1 MDWSIVQT
9 AVVLVLVVIVF
20 FGFIREVM
28 SPDVVALSAVS
39 ILLISGILSPGD
51 ALSVF
56 SNGAPIT
63 VGAMFVLSAALE
75 RTGVISVLA
84 QFLSRAAGKRPVIAI
99 GSLLVSVAFTSAF
112 VNNTPVVVLMTP
124 VVIGLAQTLKMA
136 PSKLLIPLSFASI
149 FGGMTTLIGTSTNI
163 LVDGVAQTH
172 GMKPIGMFEITL
184 MGLILGGAGLAYIF
198 LIGRWLL
205 PSRET
210 LASLLPKASDRH
222 FVTDVLIPIDSP
234 LIGKPLSDAGFTEDR
249 GFRVI
254 DVIRRDVSLAWRL
267 KDLELEAGDR
277 LVIRSKMDDMLG
289 LREAGDVK
297 FGSRDAHAI
306 EPIAARETVI
316 VEGVVGPRSR
326 SAGRYVDDLNLMRL
340 YGAFILA
347 VHRQGENITGNFNQ
361 IRLRAGDTLLLEG
374 PPESIRDLFQ
384 AQELINLTEPDAR
397 PFRRS
402 KAPIAVG
409 AIAGVMI
416 LATFGVL
423 PISALAIIAAT
434 LVVALGCVKPE
445 EAYQSIQWNILML
458 IFGMLALGI
467 AMEKSHAAALVVDLF
482 ASAVSGLG
490 PIAVLSAIY
499 LATSILT
506 EMMSNNATAILM
518 TPIAIGLAQQMGIDP
533 RPFVVAVMF
542 AASASFSSPIGY
554 QTNTF
559 VYNAGGYK
567 FIDFV
572 KVGVPLNL
580 MFWALCTFF
589 IPKIWPLT

>member
-1 MDWSIVQT
+1 MDWSTVQT
-9 AVVLVLVVIVF
+9 AIVLVLVVIVF
-20 FGFIREVM
+20 FGFVRELL
-28 SPDVVALSAVS
+28 SPDVVALGAVS
-39 ILLISGILSPGD
+39 ILLISGILSPDD

-84 QFLSRAAGKRPVIAI
+84 QFLSNAANKTPMIAV
-99 GSLLVSVAFTSAF
+99 GSLLLSVALTSAF
-112 VNNTPVVVLMTP
+112 VNNTPIVVLMTP
-124 VVIGLAQTLKMA
+124 VVIGLAQTLKVA

-172 GMKPIGMFEITL
+172 GIKPIGMFEITV
-184 MGLILGGAGLAYIF
+184 MGAILGGCGLIYLF
-198 LIGRWLL
+198 LVGRWLL

-234 LIGKPLSDAGFTEDR
+234 LIGKPLSEAGFTDDK
-249 GFRVI
+249 GYRVI
-254 DVIRRDVSLAWRL
+254 DVMRREISLGWRL
-267 KDLELEAGDR
+267 KDITLEAGDR
-277 LVIRSKMDDMLG
+277 LVIRSRMDDMLG

-297 FGSRDAHAI
+297 FGSRDSHAI

-326 SAGRYVDDLNLMRL
+326 SSGRYIGDLNLMRL

-347 VHRQGENITGNFNQ
+347 VHRQGENITGNFDQ
-361 IRLRAGDTLLLEG
+361 LRLRVGDTLLLEG
-374 PPESIRDLFQ
+374 PPESIRDLFEN
-384 AQELINLTEPDAR
+384 QELINLTEPDAR
-397 PFRRS
+397 PLRRN
-402 KAPIAVG
+402 KAPIAIG
-409 AIAGVMI
+409 AVIGVMA

-423 PISALAIIAAT
+423 PISALALIAAT

-467 AMEKSHAAALVVDLF
+467 AMDKTGAAALVINLF
-482 ASAVSGLG
+482 ASTISGLG
-490 PIAVLSAIY
+490 PVAVLSAAY

-506 EMMSNNATAILM
+506 EMMSNNAAAILM
-518 TPIAIGLAQQMGIDP
+518 TPIAIGLADQMGMDA
-533 RPFVVAVMF
+533 RPFVIAVMF

-559 VYNAGGYK
+559 VYNAGGYR

-580 MFWALCTFF
+580 MFWGLCTFF
-589 IPKIWPLT
+589 IPMLWPLQ

>member
-1 MDWSIVQT
+1 VDWSTVQT
-9 AVVLVLVVIVF
+9 AIVLILAVIVF
-20 FGFIREVM
+20 FGFIREVV
-28 SPDVVALSAVS
+28 SPDVVALGAVS
-39 ILLISGILSPGD
+39 ILLISGILSPDD

-84 QFLSRAAGKRPVIAI
+84 QFLSNAANKTPRIAI
-99 GSLLVSVAFTSAF
+99 GSLLLSVAITSAF
-112 VNNTPVVVLMTP
+112 VNNTPIVVLMTP
-124 VVIGLAQTLKMA
+124 VVIGLAQPLKTV

-172 GMKPIGMFEITL
+172 GIKPIGMFEITI
-184 MGLILGGAGLAYIF
+184 MGAILGTCGLLYLF
-198 LIGRWLL
+198 LVGRWLL

-234 LIGKPLSDAGFTEDR
+234 LIGKPLSEAGFTEDKGYR
-249 GFRVI
+249 MI
-254 DVIRRDVSLAWRL
+254 DVMRREISLGWRL
-267 KDLELEAGDR
+267 KDITLEAGDR

-297 FGSRDAHAI
+297 FGTRDTHAI
-306 EPIAARETVI
+306 EPIVARETVI

-326 SAGRYVDDLNLMRL
+326 SSGRYIGDLNLMRL

-347 VHRQGENITGNFNQ
+347 VHRQGENITGNFDQ
-361 IRLRAGDTLLLEG
+361 LRLRVGDTLLLEG
-374 PPESIRDLFQ
+374 PPESIRDLFEN
-384 AQELINLTEPDAR
+384 QELINLTEPDAR
-397 PFRRS
+397 PLRRN
-402 KAPIAVG
+402 KAPVAIG
-409 AIAGVMI
+409 AILGVMV

-434 LVVALGCVKPE
+434 SVVALGCVKPE

-467 AMEKSHAAALVVDLF
+467 AMDKTGAAALIVHLF
-482 ASAVSGLG
+482 SSAVSGLG
-490 PIAVLSAIY
+490 PIAVLSAVY
-499 LATSILT
+499 LVTSILT

-518 TPIAIGLAQQMGIDP
+518 TPIAIELADQMGMDA
-533 RPFVVAVMF
+533 RPFVIAVMF

-559 VYNAGGYK
+559 VYNAGGYR

-580 MFWALCTFF
+580 MFWGLATFF
-589 IPKIWPLT
+589 IPMIWPLQ

>member
-1 MDWSIVQT
+1 
-9 AVVLVLVVIVF
+9 
-20 FGFIREVM
+20 
-28 SPDVVALSAVS
+28 
-39 ILLISGILSPGD
+39 
-51 ALSVF
+51 
-56 SNGAPIT
+56 
-63 VGAMFVLSAALE
+63 
-75 RTGVISVLA
+75 
-84 QFLSRAAGKRPVIAI
+84 
-99 GSLLVSVAFTSAF
+99 
-112 VNNTPVVVLMTP
+112 
-124 VVIGLAQTLKMA
+124 MA

-184 MGLILGGAGLAYIF
+184 MGLILGGAGLVYLF
-198 LIGRWLL
+198 LVGRWLL

-234 LIGKPLSDAGFTEDR
+234 LIGKPLSDAGFTEDK

-254 DVIRRDVSLAWRL
+254 DVIRRDVSLSWRM

-277 LVIRSKMDDMLG
+277 LVIRSRMDDMLG

-297 FGSRDAHAI
+297 FGTHDAHAI

-326 SAGRYVDDLNLMRL
+326 SSGRYIDDLNLMRL

-361 IRLRAGDTLLLEG
+361 IRLRVGDTLLLEG
-374 PPESIRDLFQ
+374 PPESIRDLFE

-402 KAPIAVG
+402 KAPIAIG
-409 AIAGVMI
+409 AVAGVMA

-445 EAYQSIQWNILML
+445 EAYESIQWNILML

-467 AMEKSHAAALVVDLF
+467 AMEKTHAAALIVDLF

-490 PIAVLSAIY
+490 PVAVLSALY
-499 LATSILT
+499 LITSILT

-518 TPIAIGLAQQMGIDP
+518 TPIAIGIADQMGLDA

-542 AASASFSSPIGY
+542 SASASFSSPIGY

-559 VYNAGGYK
+559 VYNAGGYR

-580 MFWALCTFF
+580 MFWALATFF
-589 IPKIWPLT
+589 IPQIWPLQ

>member
-1 MDWSIVQT
+1 VDWSVVQT
-9 AVVLVLVVIVF
+9 GIVLVLVVIVF

-28 SPDVVALSAVS
+28 SPDVVALGAVS
-39 ILLISGILSPGD
+39 ILLISGILSPDD

-56 SNGAPIT
+56 SNSAPIT

-75 RTGVISVLA
+75 RTGVISFLG
-84 QFLSRAAGKRPVIAI
+84 QFLSRSAKKTPVLAI
-99 GSLLVSVAFTSAF
+99 VVLLLSVAVSSAF
-112 VNNTPVVVLMTP
+112 VNNTPIVVLMTP
-124 VVIGLAQTLKMA
+124 VVIGLSQTLKTA

-172 GMKPIGMFEITL
+172 GMKPIGMFEITI
-184 MGLILGGAGLAYIF
+184 MGSILGGAGLLYLL

-205 PSRET
+205 PSRDT
-210 LASLLPKASDRH
+210 LASLLPKAEDRH
-222 FVTDVLIPIDSP
+222 FVTDVLVPIDSP
-234 LIGKPLSDAGFTEDR
+234 LIGKPLSEAGFTEDK

-254 DVIRRDVSLAWRL
+254 DVIRRDISLAWRM
-267 KDLELEAGDR
+267 KDLPLEAGDR
-277 LVIRSKMDDMLG
+277 LVVRSKMGDMLG

-297 FGSRDAHAI
+297 FGTRDAHAI

-326 SAGRYVDDLNLMRL
+326 SSGRHIGDLNLMRL

-347 VHRQGENITGNFNQ
+347 VHRQGENITGNFDQ
-361 IRLRAGDTLLLEG
+361 LRLRVGDTLLLEG
-374 PPESIRDLFQ
+374 PPESIRDLFEN
-384 AQELINLTEPDAR
+384 QELINLTEPDAR
-397 PFRRS
+397 PLRRN
-402 KAPIAVG
+402 KAPIAIG
-409 AIAGVMI
+409 AIAGVMV
-416 LATFGVL
+416 LATLGVL
-423 PISALAIIAAT
+423 PIAALAIIAAT

-467 AMEKSHAAALVVDLF
+467 AMEKTGAAALVVGLL
-482 ASAVSGLG
+482 AQAVAGLG
-490 PIAVLSAIY
+490 PVAVLSAVY

-518 TPIAIGLAQQMGIDP
+518 TPIAIGLADQMGIDA
-533 RPFVVAVMF
+533 RPFVIAVMF

-580 MFWALCTFF
+580 MFWGLATFF
-589 IPKIWPLT
+589 IPKLWPMM

>member
-1 MDWSIVQT
+1 MDWSVVQT
-9 AVVLVLVVIVF
+9 AIVLILVVIVF
-20 FGFIREVM
+20 FGFIREIM
-28 SPDVVALSAVS
+28 SPDVVALGAVS
-39 ILLISGILSPGD
+39 ILLISGILSPDD

-75 RTGVISVLA
+75 RTGVISFLG
-84 QFLSRAAGKRPVIAI
+84 QFLSRSADKTPILAVGA
-99 GSLLVSVAFTSAF
+99 LMVSVAVSSAF
-112 VNNTPVVVLMTP
+112 VNNTPIVVLMTP
-124 VVIGLAQTLKMA
+124 VVIGLSQTLNTA

-172 GMKPIGMFEITL
+172 GMKPIGMFEITI
-184 MGLILGGAGLAYIF
+184 MGAILGGAGLLY
-198 LIGRWLL
+198 LLLVGRWLL

-210 LASLLPKASDRH
+210 LASLLPKAADRH
-222 FVTDVLIPIDSP
+222 FVTDVLVPIDSP
-234 LIGKPLSDAGFTEDR
+234 LIGKPLSETGFTEDK

-254 DVIRRDVSLAWRL
+254 DVIRRDVSLSWRM
-267 KDLELEAGDR
+267 KDLPLEAGDR
-277 LVIRSKMDDMLG
+277 LVVRSKMGDMLG

-297 FGSRDAHAI
+297 FGTCDAHAI

-326 SAGRYVDDLNLMRL
+326 SSGRNIGDLNLMRL

-347 VHRQGENITGNFNQ
+347 VHRQGENITGNFDQ
-361 IRLRAGDTLLLEG
+361 LRLRVGDTLLLEG
-374 PPESIRDLFQ
+374 PPESIRDLFEN
-384 AQELINLTEPDAR
+384 QELINLTEPDAR
-397 PFRRS
+397 PLRRN
-402 KAPIAVG
+402 KAPVAIG
-409 AIAGVMI
+409 AIAGVMV
-416 LATFGVL
+416 LATLGVL
-423 PISALAIIAAT
+423 PIAALAIIAAT
-434 LVVALGCVKPE
+434 LVVALGCVKPQ
-445 EAYQSIQWNILML
+445 EAYESIQWNILML

-467 AMEKSHAAALVVDLF
+467 AMEKTGAAALVVNLL
-482 ASAVSGLG
+482 AQAVAGLG
-490 PIAVLSAIY
+490 PVAVLSAVY

-518 TPIAIGLAQQMGIDP
+518 TPIAIGLADQTGMDA
-533 RPFVVAVMF
+533 RPFVIAVMF

-567 FIDFV
+567 FLDFV
-572 KVGVPLNL
+572 KVGIPLNL
-580 MFWALCTFF
+580 MFWGLSTFF
-589 IPKIWPLT
+589 IPRLWPLS

>member
-1 MDWSIVQT
+1 VDWSIVQT

-20 FGFIREVM
+20 FGFIREIL

-75 RTGVISVLA
+75 RTGVISILA
-84 QFLSRAAGKRPVIAI
+84 QFLSRAAGKTPLIAI
-99 GSLLVSVAFTSAF
+99 GALLVSVAFTSAF
-112 VNNTPVVVLMTP
+112 VNNTPIVVLMTP
-124 VVIGLAQTLKMA
+124 VVIGLSQTLNMA

-184 MGLILGGAGLAYIF
+184 MGLILGGAGLTYLF

-205 PSRET
+205 PSREP

-234 LIGKPLSDAGFTEDR
+234 LIGKPLSDAGFTEDK

-254 DVIRRDVSLAWRL
+254 DVIRRDISLAWRM

-297 FGSRDAHAI
+297 FGTRDAHAI

-326 SAGRYVDDLNLMRL
+326 SSGRYIDDLNLMRL

-361 IRLRAGDTLLLEG
+361 IRLRVGDTLLLEG
-374 PPESIRDLFQ
+374 PPESIRDLFE

-402 KAPIAVG
+402 KAPIAIG
-409 AIAGVMI
+409 AIAGVMV

-423 PISALAIIAAT
+423 PISALAIVAAT

-445 EAYQSIQWNILML
+445 EAYESIQWNILML

-467 AMEKSHAAALVVDLF
+467 AMEKTHAAALVVHLF

-490 PIAVLSAIY
+490 PVAVLSALY

-518 TPIAIGLAQQMGIDP
+518 TPIAIGLADQMGLDA

-567 FIDFV
+567 FVDFV

-580 MFWALCTFF
+580 MFWALATFF
-589 IPKIWPLT
+589 IPQIWPLQ

>member
-1 MDWSIVQT
+1 VDWSIVQT

-20 FGFIREVM
+20 FGFIREVLA
-28 SPDVVALSAVS
+28 PDVVALSAVS
-39 ILLISGILSPGD
+39 ILLISGILSPHD

-75 RTGVISVLA
+75 RTGVIGILA
-84 QFLSRAAGKRPVIAI
+84 QFLGRAADKTPVIAV
-99 GSLLVSVAFTSAF
+99 GSLLISVAFTSAF
-112 VNNTPVVVLMTP
+112 VNNTPIVVLMTP
-124 VVIGLAQTLKMA
+124 VVIGLSQTLSMA

-184 MGLILGGAGLAYIF
+184 MGLILGGAGLVYLF
-198 LIGRWLL
+198 LVGRWLL

-234 LIGKPLSDAGFTEDR
+234 LIGKPLGDAGFTEDR

-254 DVIRRDVSLAWRL
+254 DVIRRDISLAWRM

-297 FGSRDAHAI
+297 FGTRDAHAI

-326 SAGRYVDDLNLMRL
+326 SSGRYIDDLNLMRL

-361 IRLRAGDTLLLEG
+361 IRLRVGDTLLLEG
-374 PPESIRDLFQ
+374 PPESIRDLFE

-402 KAPIAVG
+402 KAPIAIG
-409 AIAGVMI
+409 AVAGVMA

-445 EAYQSIQWNILML
+445 EAYESIQWNILML

-467 AMEKSHAAALVVDLF
+467 AMEKTHAAALIVDLF

-490 PIAVLSAIY
+490 PVAVLSALY
-499 LATSILT
+499 LITSILT

-518 TPIAIGLAQQMGIDP
+518 TPIAIGIADQMGLDA

-580 MFWALCTFF
+580 MFWALATFF
-589 IPKIWPLT
+589 IPQIWPLQ

>member
-20 FGFIREVM
+20 FGFIREVLA
-28 SPDVVALSAVS
+28 PDVVALSAVS
-39 ILLISGILSPGD
+39 ILLISGILSPHD

-75 RTGVISVLA
+75 RTGVIGILA
-84 QFLSRAAGKRPVIAI
+84 QFLGRAADKTPVIAV
-99 GSLLVSVAFTSAF
+99 GSLLISVAFTSAF
-112 VNNTPVVVLMTP
+112 VNNTPIVVLMTP
-124 VVIGLAQTLKMA
+124 VVIGLSQTLSMA

-184 MGLILGGAGLAYIF
+184 MGLILGGAGLVYLF
-198 LIGRWLL
+198 LVGRWLL

-234 LIGKPLSDAGFTEDR
+234 LIGKPLGDAGFTEDR

-254 DVIRRDVSLAWRL
+254 DVIRRDISLAWRM

-297 FGSRDAHAI
+297 FGTRDAHAI

-326 SAGRYVDDLNLMRL
+326 SSGRYIDDLNLMRL

-361 IRLRAGDTLLLEG
+361 IRLRVGDTLLLEG
-374 PPESIRDLFQ
+374 PPESIRDLFE

-402 KAPIAVG
+402 KAPIAIG
-409 AIAGVMI
+409 AVAGVMA

-445 EAYQSIQWNILML
+445 EAYESIQWNILML

-467 AMEKSHAAALVVDLF
+467 AMEKTHAAALIVDLF

-490 PIAVLSAIY
+490 PVAVLSALY
-499 LATSILT
+499 LITSILT

-518 TPIAIGLAQQMGIDP
+518 TPIAIGIADQMGLDA

-542 AASASFSSPIGY
+542 SASASFSSPIGY

-559 VYNAGGYK
+559 VYNAGGYR

-580 MFWALCTFF
+580 MFWALATFF
-589 IPKIWPLT
+589 IPQIWPLQ